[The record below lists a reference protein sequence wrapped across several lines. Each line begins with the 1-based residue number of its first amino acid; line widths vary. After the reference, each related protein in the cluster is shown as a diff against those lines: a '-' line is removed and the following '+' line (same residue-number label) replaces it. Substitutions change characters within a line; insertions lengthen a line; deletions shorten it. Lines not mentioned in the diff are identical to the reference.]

1 MSRAKNLR
9 LAWFSQRLCSGASD
23 ALIIAEAVVKF
34 RISATTA
41 RKDLTEIYTRWTNID
56 LDNAHMHKAKF
67 MELGMELMDELRTNM
82 QFGPAVNHFKTL
94 AQISGVLSD
103 GKVRM
108 SEGESSMQPAPKAEV
123 VRDRISQLANDPKV
137 RAKALAL
144 GLDLSIIDGVDKK

>member
-1 MSRAKNLR
+1 MSHARNLR

-34 RISATTA
+34 RISQATA

-67 MELGMELMDELRTNM
+67 MELGMELMDELRSNL

-94 AQISGVLSD
+94 AQISGVLGD
-103 GKVRM
+103 GKVRV
-108 SEGESSMQPAPKAEV
+108 SDGESSTQPAPSADV
-123 VRDRISQLANDPKV
+123 VRSRISELANNPKV
-137 RAKALAL
+137 REKALKL
-144 GLDLSIIDGVDKK
+144 GLDLSNLDDVDKK